1 MAPTYN
7 IHVWYHGG
15 NCADGIGAKLAAY
28 LKFGKDATYTPVNY
42 HEPMPKV
49 EHGSHVYILDFSYPK
64 EQLRALLDSGT
75 ASILVVLDHHKTAQE
90 DLAGEWYA
98 TFDMNKSGA
107 VLAWEFFH
115 RGKPVPELL
124 DLIQDRDLWKF
135 HRATSRPVHTG
146 ILLALERGQGRDDV
160 AVLEPHLYDAS
171 QLAKTGAGALMYQQM
186 RVNQAVKARD
196 FVYWEYEGFR
206 CAVTNQPRDIRDEIG
221 AAFCEAF
228 KDEVDYCISYRVTS
242 DASVA
247 LSIRS
252 KGDFDCSALS
262 KLLGEKFGKK
272 PGGGHKNSSG
282 VEVGLGWLI
291 VALVKRIDD
300 VAIQ

>member
-28 LKFGKDATYTPVNY
+28 LKFGKDATYTAVNY
-42 HEPMPKV
+42 HEPMPVV

-186 RVNQAVKARD
+186 LVKRVVDKRH
-196 FVYWEYEGFR
+196 FCVWEFEGHR
-206 CAVTNQPRDIRDEIG
+206 CAVVNIISDLASETG
-221 AAFCEAF
+221 SAVCKAF
-228 KDEVDYCISYRVTS
+228 KEEIDYCINYVVCA
-242 DASVA
+242 DGMAA

-252 KGDFDCSALS
+252 KGEFDCSGLAI
-262 KLLGEKFGKK
+262 KLAKEYGNGG
-272 PGGGHKNSSG
+272 GGGHKNAAG
-282 VEVGLGWLI
+282 CAVNLTWVKEVHDNKKVENE
-291 VALVKRIDD
+291 
-300 VAIQ
+300 